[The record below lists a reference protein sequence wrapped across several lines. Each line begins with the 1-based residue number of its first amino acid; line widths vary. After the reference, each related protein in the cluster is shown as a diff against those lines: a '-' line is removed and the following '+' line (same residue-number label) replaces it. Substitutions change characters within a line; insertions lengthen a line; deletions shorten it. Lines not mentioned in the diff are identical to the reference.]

1 MAFFE
6 DWRMQMSMMGLL
18 DEGVSRGIQY
28 MQRLYDEGDDI
39 TRNEIR
45 NQYLNYTRSCRIA
58 WRRNKENIPP
68 ADAS

>member
-6 DWRMQMSMMGLL
+6 DWRLQMSMMGLL
-18 DEGVSRGIQY
+18 DESVSRGIQY
-28 MQRLYDEGDDI
+28 MEQLYAEGDDS
-39 TRNEIR
+39 TRNEIHTE
-45 NQYLNYTRSCRIA
+45 YLNYTRSCRRA